1 MEYKSMEEYML
12 LKEIATLFKVH
23 IMTIRRWVHK
33 GKLPAYRF
41 GKHYRVKKSEF
52 EKFLQERRVKP

>member
-1 MEYKSMEEYML
+1 MEEYML
-12 LKEIATLFKVH
+12 LKEIASLFKVH